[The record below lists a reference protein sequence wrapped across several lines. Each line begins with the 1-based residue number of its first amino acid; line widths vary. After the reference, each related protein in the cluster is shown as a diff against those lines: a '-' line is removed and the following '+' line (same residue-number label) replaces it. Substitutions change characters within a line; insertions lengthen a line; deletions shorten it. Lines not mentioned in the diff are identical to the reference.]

1 MAKAVISN
9 RIYIDDPGE
18 DTTKLIMKQ
27 LTYKFNKNTGSK
39 TFSTVETLKN
49 YKILQNNI
57 ISMPQGRVDLI
68 PPHYEIIDKRVWV
81 PVPYPKPQ
89 YALYAEQ
96 QPIFDE
102 VQDTCFINALV
113 GWGKSATALH
123 IARKLGQKTLVITH
137 TAALRDQW
145 VEEVEKL
152 YGMPAGIIGGG
163 KLDYE
168 DHAITISN
176 TQTLIKHYHKLTK
189 EFGCIILDEAH
200 HTPANTFT
208 TILDSFYA
216 RYRIAL
222 SGTMIRRDEKHVIFK
237 DYFGS
242 TVLRPPQSNT
252 LIPTIRLVNTSIT
265 LPPQLSWTD
274 KITAL
279 CESDKYQ
286 RFIAAVALLEM
297 EVGHKVLI
305 VADRVDFLKKV
316 SEYVGDDCVLVT
328 GETSFEE
335 RQLAKQQIYSGTKS
349 CIAGSRQIFAEG
361 ISINPLSCLILTIPI
376 GNNDSLLEQLIGRV
390 QRMHPNKLDPLVLDM
405 QFHGWADKAQNK
417 ARLGFYMRKGWQV
430 ENL

>member
-9 RIYIDDPGE
+9 RIYIDNPGE
-18 DTTKLIMKQ
+18 EVTKEIMKA
-27 LTYKFNKNTGSK
+27 LTYKFKRNTGK
-39 TFSTVETLKN
+39 TSFNMVDTVKN
-49 YKILQNNI
+49 YKILQNGI
-57 ISMPQGRVDLI
+57 VSMPQGRVDLI
-68 PPHYEIIDKRVWV
+68 PEHYEVLDKRVVV
-81 PVPYPKPQ
+81 PAPYPTPA
-89 YALYAEQ
+89 YPLYPEQ
-96 QPIFDE
+96 QLIFDQ

-152 YGMPAGIIGGG
+152 YRIPVGIIGGG

-168 DHAITISN
+168 DHVITISN
-176 TQTLIKHYHKLTK
+176 TQTLIKHYGKLTK
-189 EFGCIILDEAH
+189 EFGCVILDEAH

-208 TILDSFYA
+208 TIIDSFYA

-222 SGTMIRRDEKHVIFK
+222 SGTMIRKDEKHVIFG

-242 TVLRPPQSNT
+242 TVLKPPQSNT
-252 LIPTIRLVNTSIT
+252 MTPTIRLVRTGLT
-265 LPPQLSWTD
+265 LLPNGSWTE
-274 KITAL
+274 KISDL
-279 CESDKYQ
+279 CENDSYQ

-316 SEYVGDDCVLVT
+316 CEYVGDDCVLVT
-328 GETSFEE
+328 GDTEFEE
-335 RQLAKQQIYSGTKS
+335 RQLAKQEIYNGTKS

-361 ISINPLSCLILTIPI
+361 ISINPLSCIILTIPI
-376 GNNDSLLEQLIGRV
+376 GDNESLLEQLIGRV
-390 QRMHPNKLDPLVLDM
+390 QRMHEGKLNPLVLDM
-405 QFHGWADKAQNK
+405 QFSGWADKAQNN
-417 ARLGFYMRKGWQV
+417 ARLGFYLRKGWKV
-430 ENL
+430 ETT